1 VHAHTHAHAWTHAST
16 HKYTYVHTNNHLSPY
31 TCTQEIRMEMFQEG
45 ADSVLGGED
54 DELLAEALRDE
65 SDDED
70 DILVTAI

>member
-1 VHAHTHAHAWTHAST
+1 MPAHT
-16 HKYTYVHTNNHLSPY
+16 HKYTYVRTYNHPSPMY

-45 ADSVLGGED
+45 ADSELGGED

>member
-1 VHAHTHAHAWTHAST
+1 M
-16 HKYTYVHTNNHLSPY
+16 Y

-45 ADSVLGGED
+45 ADSELGGED